1 LRCLNYEFDL
11 FLVSLIGVYVLFYLS
26 FYTIENYNPR
36 SEFRKL
42 LSLGERCDGRH
53 FAKFDAR

>member
-1 LRCLNYEFDL
+1 M
-11 FLVSLIGVYVLFYLS
+11 IGVNYLFYLS

-36 SEFRKL
+36 SELRKL